1 MIPVQGVQ
9 NKSVLVLGM
18 GRSGVASAKALLAGG
33 AKVFCWD
40 DDEAG
45 RLAAEENGFLCM
57 DPIRDGLEGLELI
70 ITSPGIPHLY
80 PRPHLVIAEA
90 MRLGI
95 PVDNDIGL
103 FFCSLGTPEWQ
114 TFDVAPKV
122 VAITGSNGKS
132 TTSALINHL
141 LTKAGKP
148 SQIAGNIGRSAL
160 DLEPAGDGEVIV
172 LELSSYQTELARSLT
187 PDIAVFTN
195 LSNDHL
201 DRHGGYGG
209 YFAAKRRLFS
219 EGSPDYA
226 VIGVDETEGR
236 YLASQFAEHAN
247 DDRVIRVISGQKP
260 KGNGWQVAAK
270 KGFLSESRKGR
281 QVASIDL
288 RRISSLPGKH
298 NHQNACAAYAVL
310 RTLNIAPR
318 IIEEGFKSFSSL
330 PHRSQLVREI
340 NGVRFINDSKA
351 TNVDAAEKALGSF
364 ENIHWICGGVQK
376 EGDFLALNA
385 MMHHVKKAY
394 IIGSEA
400 DKFALNLEIES
411 KICKTM
417 AAAVNVAFSQS
428 VPGDVVLLAPA
439 AASFDQYDN
448 FESRGDDFIAEVCAL
463 T

>member
-1 MIPVQGVQ
+1 M
-9 NKSVLVLGM
+9 
-18 GRSGVASAKALLAGG
+18 
-33 AKVFCWD
+33 
-40 DDEAG
+40 
-45 RLAAEENGFLCM
+45 
-57 DPIRDGLEGLELI
+57 
-70 ITSPGIPHLY
+70 
-80 PRPHLVIAEA
+80 
-90 MRLGI
+90 
-95 PVDNDIGL
+95 
-103 FFCSLGTPEWQ
+103 
-114 TFDVAPKV
+114 
-122 VAITGSNGKS
+122 
-132 TTSALINHL
+132 
-141 LTKAGKP
+141 
-148 SQIAGNIGRSAL
+148 
-160 DLEPAGDGEVIV
+160 
-172 LELSSYQTELARSLT
+172 
-187 PDIAVFTN
+187 
-195 LSNDHL
+195 
-201 DRHGGYGG
+201 
-209 YFAAKRRLFS
+209 
-219 EGSPDYA
+219 
-226 VIGVDETEGR
+226 
-236 YLASQFAEHAN
+236 ASQFAEHAN

-288 RRISSLPGKH
+288 RRISSLSGKH

-351 TNVDAAEKALGSF
+351 TNVDAAEKVLGSF

-428 VPGDVVLLAPA
+428 VPGDIVLLAPA

-448 FESRGDDFIAEVCAL
+448 FEARGDDFIAEVSAL